1 MTPRKETDITRRLR
15 RKLSNLNS
23 SMEKARDADYEI
35 ELSIGRCNPDGDL
48 FGFRIRNPGNR
59 ENNKNKPLKL
69 SSKDAAENLQR
80 MVKALNKEI
89 KLVQVQTHL
98 GLDIKLGVGEDYG
111 DQNIRIYITDSIIDD
126 DGSVVK

>member
-1 MTPRKETDITRRLR
+1 MTQRKETDVARRLR
-15 RKLSNLNS
+15 RKLTNLNS
-23 SMEKARDADYEI
+23 SMEKARSAGYEI

-48 FGFRIRNPGNR
+48 FGFRIRTPENR
-59 ENNKNKPLKL
+59 ENGKNKPLKL

-89 KLVQVQTHL
+89 KLAQVQEHL

-111 DQNIRIYITDSIIDD
+111 DQNIRLYITNSIIDD
-126 DGSVVK
+126 DGSVLE